1 MDRLQAKFIFDNNP
15 LSKKTKSHLNNVYN
29 QMIKG
34 LFITGISTISSK
46 YIFPDLFFTY
56 VFLGFI
62 QLWIMTHINYST
74 SFNKSNYFYC
84 YSFIQGILLSPILK
98 YFDNEIVLKSLL
110 LTNILFISL
119 NYIAKKTDKR
129 HTLYLLG
136 ILTSLTISM
145 LILSVINIFV
155 RSTLIFEL
163 DIYLGLLLFSIYVIF
178 DTQMI
183 IKEANEGIYDVSYH
197 ALAFYT
203 DFINILTRTIYLLNK
218 KNKDEKN

>member
-1 MDRLQAKFIFDNNP
+1 MDRLQSKFIFDNNP
-15 LSKKTKSHLNNVYN
+15 LSKKTKTHLNNVYN

-34 LFITGISTISSK
+34 LFITCISTISSK
-46 YIFPDLFFTY
+46 YIFPDIIFTY
-56 VFLGFI
+56 IFFGLV
-62 QLWIMTHINYST
+62 QLWIMAHINYST
-74 SFNKSNYFYC
+74 NFNKSNYFYC

-98 YFDNEIVLKSLL
+98 YFNNEIILKSLL

-119 NYIAKKTDKR
+119 SYIAKKTDKR

-145 LILSVINIFV
+145 LILSVINIFL

-163 DIYLGLLLFSIYVIF
+163 DIYFGLLLFSLYVIF

-197 ALAFYT
+197 SLTFYT
-203 DFINILTRTIYLLNK
+203 DFVNILTRTIYLLNK
-218 KNKDEKN
+218 KNNNKKN